1 LKGIEMKT
9 VVLSIMMM
17 LYTFVSFGQSG
28 DIVVEING
36 CENSDGVIQIGLYN
50 SKTGFPEYDKSY
62 EGVSLSASKE
72 TVVHTFTSIPAG
84 TYAIA
89 AWHDE
94 NEDKKINTNWIGIP
108 SENYG
113 FSQNKFGTFGPPDFE
128 DVSFEVVD
136 NKTITLTINLE

>member
-1 LKGIEMKT
+1 MKT
-9 VVLSIMMM
+9 ILFSILLM
-17 LYTFVSFGQSG
+17 LYTLVSFGQTG
-28 DIVVEING
+28 NIVVEING

-72 TVVHTFTSIPAG
+72 TVVHKFTSIPAG
-84 TYAIA
+84 RYAIA
-89 AWHDE
+89 VWHDE
-94 NEDKKINTNWIGIP
+94 DENQKINTNWIGIP

-113 FSQNKFGTFGPPDFE
+113 FSLNKFGTFGPPDFE
-128 DVSFEVVD
+128 EVSFEVVD